1 MTDKKPTIKGIF
13 VNSHINKVRQEK
25 GEEGVRELEKKFGMK
40 IDFGNLEDVPV
51 REEVR
56 LIECSLEVLKG
67 QSMPD
72 SERAFEAGRLH
83 FINFSGT
90 PFGRIIFSQFKNS
103 FKMMMMNAPS
113 IAGHVFKGVRFYSE
127 DMGPNSV
134 KVTMENNDYPIDH
147 FRGLFQE
154 WMSFSGFEGTVEAKE
169 TAPNRYE
176 YLAQWK

>member
-1 MTDKKPTIKGIF
+1 MAKPTIKGIF
-13 VNSHINKVRQEK
+13 VNSHINKVRKEK
-25 GEEGVRELEKKFGMK
+25 GEEGLKELEKKFGMSLK
-40 IDFGNLEDVPV
+40 FGNLEDVPV

-56 LIECSLEVLKG
+56 LIECALEVLRG
-67 QSMPD
+67 QPISD
-72 SERAFEAGRLH
+72 TERTFEAGRLH

-90 PFGRIIFSQFKNS
+90 PFGRIIFSQFKNN

-127 DMGPNSV
+127 EVGANSV

-154 WMSFSGFEGTVEAKE
+154 WMNFSGLDGTVEANE

-176 YLAQWK
+176 YLMSWK